1 MVLFYICAVRHSKL
15 QNNGIGVIIIKKR
28 IIALTLIAALV
39 LTMALGISGCSKKT
53 DNVTPPEDEQTQE
66 TQEPEV
72 HAAPID
78 EPEEQ
83 PAEEQENQPE
93 EQPAEEQENQPTEE
107 PEDQPTVTVEKEQDT
122 EETGVL
128 NPDAQTEIDPD
139 KPMVCLTFDDGPSEY
154 TNEILDLLVEYNAK
168 ATFFEVGINTDGH
181 EDAVRRELELGMQL
195 GNHTWSHQDLGSISE
210 EDALEEINKGK
221 ERLYEI
227 TGEYPTVLRPPYG
240 SLNGKAYLV
249 DVPIITWSVDTLDWE
264 SRDADAVMD
273 AIFAEDTLDGKCILM
288 HSLYGSTVEALR
300 RLLPWLSENGF
311 QCVTVS
317 EMAEYRKGE
326 TLQPGQ
332 WYGYEYWR

>member
-39 LTMALGISGCSKKT
+39 LTMALGISGCAKKT
-53 DNVTPPEDEQTQE
+53 NDVTPPEDEQTQE

-83 PAEEQENQPE
+83 PVEEPVEQPE
-93 EQPAEEQENQPTEE
+93 EQPTETPVEVPDE

-128 NPDAQTEIDPD
+128 ETSADTEIDPD

-168 ATFFEVGINTDGH
+168 ATFFEVGINTYDH

-195 GNHTWSHQDLGSISE
+195 GSHTWSHQDLGSISE
-210 EDALEEINKGK
+210 EEAIEEIQKAK
-221 ERLYEI
+221 DRLYEI
-227 TGEYPTVLRPPYG
+227 TGEYPSVLRPPYG
-240 SLNGKAYLV
+240 SLNGKAYLI
-249 DVPIITWSVDTLDWE
+249 DVPIVTWSVDTLDWE

-288 HSLYGSTVEALR
+288 HSLYGSTVEALS

>member
-1 MVLFYICAVRHSKL
+1 
-15 QNNGIGVIIIKKR
+15 
-28 IIALTLIAALV
+28 
-39 LTMALGISGCSKKT
+39 MALGISGCSKKT
-53 DNVTPPEDEQTQE
+53 NDVTPPEDEQTQE

-83 PAEEQENQPE
+83 PVEEPTEQPDEPE
-93 EQPAEEQENQPTEE
+93 EQPTETPVEVPDE

-128 NPDAQTEIDPD
+128 ETSADAEIDPD

-168 ATFFEVGINTDGH
+168 ATFFEVGINTYGH

-195 GNHTWSHQDLGSISE
+195 GSHTWSHQDLGSISE
-210 EDALEEINKGK
+210 EEAIEEIQKAK
-221 ERLYEI
+221 DRLYEI
-227 TGEYPTVLRPPYG
+227 TGEYPSVLRPPYG
-240 SLNGKAYLV
+240 SLNGKAYLI
-249 DVPIITWSVDTLDWE
+249 DVPIVTWSVDTLDWE

-273 AIFAEDTLDGKCILM
+273 QIFAEDTLDGKCVLM
-288 HSLYGSTVEALR
+288 HSLYGSTVEALS

-317 EMAEYRKGE
+317 EMAQYRKGE
-326 TLQPGQ
+326 TLQPGE